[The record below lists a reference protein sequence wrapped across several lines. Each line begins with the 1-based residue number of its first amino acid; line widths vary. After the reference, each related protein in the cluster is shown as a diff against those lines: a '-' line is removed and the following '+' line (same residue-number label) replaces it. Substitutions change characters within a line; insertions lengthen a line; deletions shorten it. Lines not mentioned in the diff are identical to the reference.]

1 MQLNLFRFLIYTF
14 NHLLYSGLC
23 FVFSLW
29 HRKKISRKRNLLASL
44 FASLSMHKGFSKRL
58 FGFWS
63 RFSIRFARMLHRLH
77 NRRSEHSQANC
88 ALSIQITS
96 QVNVVFVLSEQ
107 KPKQARGRHEQH
119 NPNGPDGD
127 AAYEQFAEHFSSRP
141 SLTRLV
147 SLISLIVPSGLKVE
161 NKIEHKLLV
170 N

>member
-1 MQLNLFRFLIYTF
+1 
-14 NHLLYSGLC
+14 
-23 FVFSLW
+23 
-29 HRKKISRKRNLLASL
+29 
-44 FASLSMHKGFSKRL
+44 
-58 FGFWS
+58 
-63 RFSIRFARMLHRLH
+63 MLHRLH

-88 ALSIQITS
+88 ALWIQITS

-127 AAYEQFAEHFSSRP
+127 AAYEQFAEHFSSRH

-147 SLISLIVPSGLKVE
+147 SLISLIVPSGLKVD

-170 N
+170 KLELSANLRITIMNLLVIYLFYDITNWFN